1 MTDTTTIFHDID
13 EIMPGII
20 ADRRWLHENPE
31 LGFQE
36 QKTAEFVRQ
45 RLESLGV
52 QDIQTGIAR
61 TGVTGIITGTKDGP
75 ARTVLLRADMD
86 ALPLTEENDVE
97 YASQTEGVMHA
108 CGHDAHTAMLL
119 ATARVLM
126 ERRNEFSGNVKL
138 LFQPSEEANGGG
150 AKPMIDAGVLENP
163 HVDAVF
169 GQHMASDLPTG
180 GVWITG
186 GPVQASADEF
196 RIKVQGKGGHGAV
209 PHTAI
214 DPIVIATQIVSALQT
229 VVSRRVNPM
238 ESAVVSVCTIHAGT
252 ASNII
257 PDTAELSGTVRT
269 FTPENRD
276 LAQEELTRLAESIA
290 ASMGG
295 RADVTYNRGYPP
307 TVNDEAMADLVRQAA
322 AKAIGE
328 ANVHQMTPIMPAED
342 FSYFLLERPGT
353 YFMLGCRSDE
363 KGFNW
368 PHHHP
373 KFDLDEDSMQY
384 GIATLAQVVLDYL
397 NAEALPE
404 AGESNG

>member
-1 MTDTTTIFHDID
+1 MSNTTIFNDVD
-13 EIMPGII
+13 EIMPGIV

-36 QKTAEFVRQ
+36 HKTADFVRQ

-52 QDIQTGIAR
+52 EDIQAGIAQ
-61 TGVTGIITGTKDGP
+61 TGVTGLIRGTKEGP
-75 ARTVLLRADMD
+75 GRTVLLRADMD

-97 YASQTEGVMHA
+97 YRSQADGVMHA

-126 ERRNEFSGNVKL
+126 DRRDEFSGTVKL

-186 GPVQASADEF
+186 GPVQASADKF
-196 RIKVQGKGGHGAV
+196 SIRIQGKGGHGAV
-209 PHTAI
+209 PHTAV
-214 DPIVIATQIVSALQT
+214 DPVIVAMQIGTALQT
-229 VVSRRVNPM
+229 VVSRRVDPM
-238 ESAVVSVCTIHAGT
+238 ESAVVSICTMHAGT
-252 ASNII
+252 AFNII
-257 PDTAELSGTVRT
+257 PDTAEIGGTVRT
-269 FTPENRD
+269 FSPEVRD
-276 LAQEELTRLAESIA
+276 LAQEEITRVAEGIA
-290 ASMGG
+290 ASMG
-295 RADVTYNRGYPP
+295 ASAKVTYERGYPP
-307 TVNDEAMADLVRQAA
+307 TVNDDAMADLVRAAA

-328 ANVHQMTPIMPAED
+328 ENVHQMRPIMPAED
-342 FSYFLLERPGT
+342 FSYFLIERPGT
-353 YFMLGCRSDE
+353 YFMLGCRNDE

-384 GIATLAQVVLDYL
+384 GVATMAQVVLDYL
-397 NAEALPE
+397 NNEDLPA
-404 AGESNG
+404 AGGTDD

>member
-1 MTDTTTIFHDID
+1 MSNTTIFTDVD
-13 EIMPGII
+13 EIMPGIV

-36 QKTAEFVRQ
+36 HKTADFVRQ

-52 QDIQTGIAR
+52 EDIQAGIAQ
-61 TGVTGIITGTKDGP
+61 TGVTGLIRGTQDGP
-75 ARTVLLRADMD
+75 GRTVLLRADMD

-97 YASQTEGVMHA
+97 YRSQADGVMHA

-126 ERRNEFSGNVKL
+126 DRREEFSGTVKL

-186 GPVQASADEF
+186 GPVQASADKF
-196 RIKVQGKGGHGAV
+196 SVRIQGKGGHGTV
-209 PHTAI
+209 PHTAV
-214 DPIVIATQIVSALQT
+214 DPVIVAMQIGTALQT
-229 VVSRRVNPM
+229 VVSRRVDPM
-238 ESAVVSVCTIHAGT
+238 ESAVVSICTMHAGT
-252 ASNII
+252 AFNII
-257 PDTAELSGTVRT
+257 PDTAEIGGTVRT
-269 FTPENRD
+269 FSPEVRD
-276 LAQEELTRLAESIA
+276 LAQGEITRIAEGIA
-290 ASMGG
+290 ASMS
-295 RADVTYNRGYPP
+295 ASAEVTYERGYPP
-307 TVNDEAMADLVRQAA
+307 TVNDEAMADLVRAAA

-328 ANVHQMTPIMPAED
+328 ENVHQMRPIMPAED
-342 FSYFLLERPGT
+342 FSYFLIERPGT
-353 YFMLGCRSDE
+353 YFMLGCRNDE

-384 GIATLAQVVLDYL
+384 GVATMAQVVLDYL
-397 NAEALPE
+397 NNEDLPA
-404 AGESNG
+404 AGGTDG

>member
-1 MTDTTTIFHDID
+1 MTDTTTIFNDVD
-13 EIMPGII
+13 EIMPGIV

-52 QDIQTGIAR
+52 EDIRAGIAK
-61 TGVTGIITGTKDGP
+61 TGVTGLIHGTKDGP
-75 ARTVLLRADMD
+75 GRTVLLRADMD

-97 YASQTEGVMHA
+97 YRSQTEGVMHA

-126 ERRNEFSGNVKL
+126 ERRDEFSGTVKL

-169 GQHMASDLPTG
+169 GQHLLSHKPVGTIW
-180 GVWITG
+180 VTG
-186 GPVQASADEF
+186 GPVQASADSF
-196 RIKVQGKGGHGAV
+196 RIVVKGKGGHGAM
-209 PHTAI
+209 PHSAV
-214 DPIVIATQIVSALQT
+214 DPIVIATQIISALQT
-229 VVSRRVNPM
+229 VVSRRIDPM
-238 ESAVVSVCTIHAGT
+238 GSVVVSVCTFHAGT

-257 PDTAELSGTVRT
+257 PDTAEISGTVRT

-276 LAQEELTRLAESIA
+276 LAQEELTKLAEGIA

-295 RADVTYNRGYPP
+295 VAEVTYDRGYPP
-307 TVNDEAMADLVRQAA
+307 TVNDEAMAELVWQAA
-322 AKAIGE
+322 ERAVGAE
-328 ANVHQMTPIMPAED
+328 NVHQMTPMMPAED

-353 YFMLGCRSDE
+353 YFMTGCGNE
-363 KGFNW
+363 EQGITW

-373 KFDLDEDSMQY
+373 KFDIDEDAMHY
-384 GIATLAQVVLDYL
+384 GTATLAQVVLDYL
-397 NAEALPE
+397 NSETRPE